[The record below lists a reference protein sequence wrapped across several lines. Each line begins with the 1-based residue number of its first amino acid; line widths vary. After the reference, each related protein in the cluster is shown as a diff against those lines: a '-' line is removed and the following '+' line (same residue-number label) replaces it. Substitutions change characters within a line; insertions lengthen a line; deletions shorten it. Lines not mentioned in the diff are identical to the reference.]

1 MALFGADHGDPEARA
16 GAYLVA
22 EFLGGFR
29 SLLRGL
35 STSPPTTPNRKR
47 RTRRG

>member
-16 GAYLVA
+16 GAYLLV

-29 SLLRGL
+29 SLLKGL
-35 STSPPTTPNRKR
+35 SAKPSSSPPNRKR
-47 RTRRG
+47 RG

>member
-16 GAYLVA
+16 GAYLLV

-29 SLLRGL
+29 SLLKGL
-35 STSPPTTPNRKR
+35 SAKPSSPTPAR
-47 RTRRG
+47 RNRRG